1 MKVIIIREILCSAL
15 LLGMA
20 VGAEAQKKYFLK
32 NRHLER
38 VICVTANGHLS
49 TVSMNNRLAEVQL
62 PLSVSSDEF
71 RLRISKGTDME
82 GTDRILT
89 AKDFKVSEV
98 SSYTNP
104 MDRRS
109 KGYCFELQNEDLA
122 VEVVYELKPSDFY
135 ARKKL
140 VIKPAHDLTLERVD
154 VEAVGVEDA
163 QQNYTI
169 REIYAQGASH
179 WKPGLGQPVYTSR
192 SASFWGVEFPAATNA
207 VEGRV
212 IYCGYS
218 PAVVLKAGDTYTTYS
233 GVVGMADAP
242 DFTDDAFYEY
252 IDRIR
257 IRPARLQIQYNSWFD
272 FGQSVSS
279 EKFVGSLQTVHEEL
293 VEKRGCPALNA
304 YVIDDGWQDAGKTAD
319 WRNGVWTVNPK
330 FQSDFKDCFLAVDG
344 ANSQLGLWLS
354 PASILGARPMV
365 PRMGEYGWESLG
377 MGMSMTGPVYM
388 QKLEERIL
396 ELARMGVSYFK
407 FDGLFGHLNTRDF
420 EVKGRG
426 TAYMPQLGVSDF
438 KGNEKEL
445 NDARYNELKE
455 YYLCN
460 GTERLMKIFKK
471 LHGINPD
478 IFLAITN
485 GAYLSPWWMQY
496 VDVVW
501 LINAGDAASGN
512 SRTQELVYRDGIYYQ
527 IWEQE
532 NTKFPMNSIFN
543 HEPKKT
549 STGEP
554 EQTFRDYLF
563 MNLSRGTGFIEL
575 YIKTQKLSA
584 SDWDVMA
591 EGVKWAY
598 RMFPAFRHVRMH
610 GGDPRKGDVYGYT
623 AWDKKRGYIS
633 FHNPSDVPQEYVF
646 VLDRKHGVPE
656 DLKRGLRCSSPLSSD
671 VSRFPAQVRYGDE
684 IRLTLQ
690 PQEIVLLDFDN

>member
-1 MKVIIIREILCSAL
+1 MKISIIREILCPVL

-20 VGAEAQKKYFLK
+20 VGAEAQKNYSLK

-38 VICVTANGHLS
+38 VICVTADGHLS

-71 RLRISKGTDME
+71 RLRISKGTDKE

-104 MDRRS
+104 TDRRS
-109 KGYCFELQNEDLA
+109 KGYCFELQNENLT

-140 VIKPAHDLTLERVD
+140 VIKPAHHLTLERVD

-169 REIYAQGASH
+169 REIYAQGPSH

-192 SASFWGVEFPAATNA
+192 SASFWGMEFPAATNA
-207 VEGRV
+207 VEDRV

-354 PASILGARPMV
+354 PASILGARAMV

-396 ELARMGVSYFK
+396 ELARMGVAYFK

-471 LHGINPD
+471 LHEINPD

-549 STGEP
+549 STGEL

-591 EGVKWAY
+591 EGLKWAH

-633 FHNPSDVPQEYVF
+633 FHNPSDATQEYVF

-656 DLKRGLRCSSPLSSD
+656 DLKRRLRCSSPLSSD

-690 PQEIVLLDFDN
+690 PQEIVLLDFE

>member
-1 MKVIIIREILCSAL
+1 MKINIIREIICSVL

-20 VGAEAQKKYFLK
+20 VGAEAQKNYSLK

-38 VICVTANGHLS
+38 VICVTADGHLY
-49 TVSMNNRLAEVQL
+49 TVSMDNRLAAIQL

-71 RLRISKGTDME
+71 RLRISKGTDKE
-82 GTDRILT
+82 EPDRILT

-104 MDRRS
+104 ADRRS
-109 KGYCFELQNEDLA
+109 KGYCFELQNENLT

-135 ARKKL
+135 TRKKL
-140 VIKPAHDLTLERVD
+140 IIKPTHDLTLERVD

-169 REIYAQGASH
+169 REIYAQEPSH

-192 SASFWGVEFPAATNA
+192 SASFWGMEFPAATNA
-207 VEGRV
+207 VEDRV

-218 PAVVLKAGDTYTTYS
+218 PAVSLKAGDTYATYS
-233 GVVGMADAP
+233 GVVGMADNP

-257 IRPARLQIQYNSWFD
+257 IRPTRLQIQYNSWFD

-279 EKFVGSLQTVHEEL
+279 EKFVGSLQTVHKEL
-293 VEKRGCPALNA
+293 VEKRNCPALNA
-304 YVIDDGWQDAGKTAD
+304 YVIDDGWQDAGKTAY
-319 WRNGVWTVNPK
+319 WRNGVWTVNHK
-330 FQSDFKDCFLAVDG
+330 FQPDFKDCFQAVSG
-344 ANSQLGLWLS
+344 VESRLGLWLS

-365 PRMGEYGWESLG
+365 TKMGEYGWESLG

-445 NDARYNELKE
+445 NDDRYNELKE

-471 LHGINPD
+471 LHEINPD

-591 EGVKWAY
+591 EGVKWAH
-598 RMFPAFRHVRMH
+598 RMFPAFKHVRMH
-610 GGDPRKGDVYGYT
+610 GGNPRQGDIYGYT
-623 AWDKKRGYIS
+623 AWDKQRGYIS
-633 FHNPSDVPQEYVF
+633 FHNPSDTPQEYVF
-646 VLDRKHGVPE
+646 VLDRKHMVSK
-656 DLKRGLRCSSPLSSD
+656 DLKKQFRCSSPLSSD

-690 PQEIVLLDFDN
+690 PQEIVLLDFE

>member
-1 MKVIIIREILCSAL
+1 MKISIIREILCSAL
-15 LLGMA
+15 LLGVA
-20 VGAEAQKKYFLK
+20 VGAEAQKNYSLK

-38 VICVTANGHLS
+38 VICVTADGHLS

-71 RLRISKGTDME
+71 RLRISKGTDKE

-98 SSYTNP
+98 SSYANP
-104 MDRRS
+104 TDRQS
-109 KGYCFELQNEDLA
+109 KGYCFELQNEDLT

-135 ARKKL
+135 AHKKL

-154 VEAVGVEDA
+154 VEAVAVEDA

-169 REIYAQGASH
+169 REIYAQGPSH

-192 SASFWGVEFPAATNA
+192 SASFWGMEFPAATNA
-207 VEGRV
+207 VEDRV

-279 EKFVGSLQTVHEEL
+279 EKFVGSLQTVHREL

-319 WRNGVWTVNPK
+319 WRNGVWTVNQK
-330 FQSDFKDCFLAVDG
+330 FQFDFKDCFQAVDG
-344 ANSQLGLWLS
+344 ADSRLGLWLS

-396 ELARMGVSYFK
+396 ELARMGVAYFK

-471 LHGINPD
+471 LHEINPD

-575 YIKTQKLSA
+575 YIKTQKLST

-591 EGVKWAY
+591 EGLKWAH

-610 GGDPRKGDVYGYT
+610 GGDPRKGDIYGYT

-633 FHNPSDVPQEYVF
+633 FHNPSDAPQEYVF

-656 DLKRGLRCSSPLSSD
+656 DLKRRLRCSSPLSSD
-671 VSRFPAQVRYGDE
+671 VSRFPVQVRYGDE

-690 PQEIVLLDFDN
+690 PQEIVLLDFE